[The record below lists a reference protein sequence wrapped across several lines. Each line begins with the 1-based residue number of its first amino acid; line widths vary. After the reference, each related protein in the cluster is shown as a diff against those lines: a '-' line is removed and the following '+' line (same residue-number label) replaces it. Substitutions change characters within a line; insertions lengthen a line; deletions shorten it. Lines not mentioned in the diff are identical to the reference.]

1 MASVVTRPLTRL
13 SITPV
18 TVNIGAEIAGVDLR
32 ENLPDEVIAE
42 IRQALLD
49 WKVIFFRDQ
58 DITQEQQIA
67 FGRRFGE
74 LEIHPL
80 TDADQP
86 NPEVLHI
93 KTGTRVATAAS
104 WHSDVTWREAPPLG
118 SILRA
123 RIVPPVGGDTMW
135 SDQVA
140 AYEGLSPAMKA
151 WVETL
156 TALHDGS
163 QFKDRTGGTAESF
176 WDKYPVQAHP
186 VVRTHPETGK
196 RALFVNRNFTKA
208 IEGLSD
214 KESAWLL
221 QHLFDQAARPEYQ
234 VRFRWR
240 ADSVAFWD
248 NRSCQH
254 YAVHDYGQAMRHM
267 ERVTI
272 VGDRPFFDPAR

>member
-1 MASVVTRPLTRL
+1 M
-13 SITPV
+13 
-18 TVNIGAEIAGVDLR
+18 TVNIGAQIAGVDLR
-32 ENLPDEVIAE
+32 ENLSDEVIAE

-186 VVRTHPETGK
+186 VVRTHPETGRK
-196 RALFVNRNFTKA
+196 ALFVNVAHTAGIKGMTDA
-208 IEGLSD
+208 
-214 KESAWLL
+214 ESAPLL
-221 QHLFDQAARPEYQ
+221 EFLFRHQVKPELTC
-234 VRFRWR
+234 RFAWEVG
-240 ADSVAFWD
+240 SVAFWD
-248 NRSCQH
+248 NRCAQH
-254 YAVHDYGQAMRHM
+254 NPVNDYHGFR
-267 ERVTI
+267 RVMHRITLR
-272 VGDRPFFDPAR
+272 GDRPR